1 MIAPIQREFND
12 PQHFTE
18 CSARTRSEARRA
30 TAYNY
35 TTMLRWVI
43 ALLSAYFVLAFGASA
58 HCTTAYGTPQ
68 SSTAHSIAVQVVVAH
83 VHEMREAS
91 SSNTDSPTTSLPSAG
106 TELLLQALDDLA
118 VDLPDLLN
126 PPDALH
132 TEAALRVRMM
142 DQRLIAP
149 HSPSLKRKPKPPRL
163 TVELA

>member
-1 MIAPIQREFND
+1 
-12 PQHFTE
+12 
-18 CSARTRSEARRA
+18 
-30 TAYNY
+30 
-35 TTMLRWVI
+35 MLRWVI

-83 VHEMREAS
+83 VHEMREGS
-91 SSNTDSPTTSLPSAG
+91 SSNTDSPATSLPSAG

>member
-1 MIAPIQREFND
+1 
-12 PQHFTE
+12 
-18 CSARTRSEARRA
+18 
-30 TAYNY
+30 
-35 TTMLRWVI
+35 MLRWVI

-68 SSTAHSIAVQVVVAH
+68 SSAAHSIAVQVVVAH

-91 SSNTDSPTTSLPSAG
+91 SSNTDSPSTSLPSAG